1 MTPRAYL
8 LRTTVPRIPLARES
22 GALGLYP
29 AALTR
34 IEEKG
39 ICLLR
44 LDGITAA
51 QRAGL
56 NECARR
62 LHVEVIDAKAF
73 RHGDDW
79 CEGAVLRAELE
90 AIRRLSREIAPTH
103 ASVGSALAGML
114 AAVERRA
121 PVLRVRGG
129 TLTLDGG
136 SRVVLMGILNVTP
149 DSFSDGGRHADPGG
163 AREHALKM
171 AADGARIIDV
181 GGESTR
187 PGAVPV
193 PPEEEMRRAIPVVEA
208 LRAVL
213 PDDDA
218 ISIDPMKAEVARAA
232 VAAGAGIINDVSALT
247 ADPQMPGTA
256 AALGVPVNL
265 GHMRGTPQTMQ
276 VAPRYDCVIPEVIA
290 DLTQRATEAI
300 RAGVESEAIILDPG
314 IGFGKR
320 REDNAAILRH
330 LPAFVSLGRP
340 VAIGISRKSFLGALA
355 PDDGPQS
362 DARADGTLAAET
374 LAVMAGVH
382 ILRTHDPA
390 RARRAALVAEAAG
403 GAASVGA
410 S

>member
-8 LRTTVPRIPLARES
+8 LRTTIPRIPLARES
-22 GALGLYP
+22 TALGLYP

-39 ICLLR
+39 TCLLR

-51 QRAGL
+51 QRKGL

-79 CEGAVLRAELE
+79 CEGVVLRADLE
-90 AIRRLSREIAPTH
+90 GIRRLSREIEAAH
-103 ASVGSALAGML
+103 ASVGSALTGVL
-114 AAVERRA
+114 AALDRRA
-121 PVLRVRGG
+121 PALRMRHGILPLEGG
-129 TLTLDGG
+129 A
-136 SRVVLMGILNVTP
+136 RVVLMGILNVTP
-149 DSFSDGGRHADPGG
+149 DSFSDGGRHAQPDA

-171 AADGARIIDV
+171 AAEGARIIDV

-187 PGAVPV
+187 PGATPV
-193 PPEEEMRRAIPVVEA
+193 PQDEELRRAIPIVEA
-208 LRAVL
+208 LRAAL
-213 PDDDA
+213 PDDVA
-218 ISIDPMKAEVARAA
+218 ISIDTMKAEVARAA
-232 VAAGAGIINDVSALT
+232 VEAGAGIINDVSALT
-247 ADPQMPGTA
+247 ADPQMPATA
-256 AALGVPVNL
+256 AALGVPVIL

-276 VAPRYDCVIPEVIA
+276 DAPRYDCVVPEVIA

-340 VAIGISRKSFLGALA
+340 VAIGISRKSFLSAMA
-355 PDDGPQS
+355 PDDGPLS

-390 RARRAALVAEAAG
+390 RARRAALVADAAG
-403 GAASVGA
+403 GVSDAATS
-410 S
+410 